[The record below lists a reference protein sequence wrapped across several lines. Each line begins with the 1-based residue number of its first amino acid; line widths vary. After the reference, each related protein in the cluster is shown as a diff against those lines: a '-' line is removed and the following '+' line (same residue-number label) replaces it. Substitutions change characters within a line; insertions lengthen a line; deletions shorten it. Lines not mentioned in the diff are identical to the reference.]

1 MSNIASRA
9 DPRKEAIASR
19 TDARVAG
26 VARGGRRVSASG
38 SIKAAYI
45 AAAVLATAAD
55 AVVGKTG
62 LLVGMGLFLA
72 LLGVILERTRWLRSE
87 KPE

>member
-1 MSNIASRA
+1 VFAAR
-9 DPRKEAIASR
+9 EAL
-19 TDARVAG
+19 
-26 VARGGRRVSASG
+26 
-38 SIKAAYI
+38 IKAAYI